1 MNKNMNTNIKSSK
14 KPFCKVCQDAGK
26 SESDYTSHFVKSDKG
41 VVICPT
47 LLAIT
52 CRYCNKQ
59 GHTIKFCPTLE
70 QNKKEEKKHA
80 FKNQKEEKEKVSSNS
95 KKSNKKTNNLFAS
108 LCDDT
113 SSDEE
118 FIKNTNKHT
127 QNKNIKS
134 KNKKII
140 NNDDFPELSQT
151 KRQTQTQTQKQKMN
165 AEPLAFKNIIKLTQE
180 QEEQKRQA
188 KEEEE
193 ILRRLNEKKI
203 KKEEINVIAAPDSVL
218 QEIPKKYSSWA
229 CYSSDDEDDEDYEE
243 KEYYNPYDSD

>member
-80 FKNQKEEKEKVSSNS
+80 FKNQKEENQILEGYKARDLRHMNPKQW
-95 KKSNKKTNNLFAS
+95 KLFS
-108 LCDDT
+108 EYMSQVDPDT
-113 SSDEE
+113 
-118 FIKNTNKHT
+118 FA
-127 QNKNIKS
+127 
-134 KNKKII
+134 
-140 NNDDFPELSQT
+140 L
-151 KRQTQTQTQKQKMN
+151 
-165 AEPLAFKNIIKLTQE
+165 
-180 QEEQKRQA
+180 
-188 KEEEE
+188 
-193 ILRRLNEKKI
+193 
-203 KKEEINVIAAPDSVL
+203 
-218 QEIPKKYSSWA
+218 
-229 CYSSDDEDDEDYEE
+229 
-243 KEYYNPYDSD
+243 